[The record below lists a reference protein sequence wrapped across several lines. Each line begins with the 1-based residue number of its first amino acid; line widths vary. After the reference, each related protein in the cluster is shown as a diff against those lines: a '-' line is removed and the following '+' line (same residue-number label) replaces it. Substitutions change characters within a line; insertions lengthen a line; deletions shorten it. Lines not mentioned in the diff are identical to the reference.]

1 MHNVRV
7 KDYGNGKKQITLYY
21 DVICGHDYSKNEFK
35 QNNDSINFDDL
46 SQEEQDF
53 FLACKENARLHSE
66 LNNYKRAKNKIY
78 DYARSNMW
86 TYFLTFTFNSEKVQ
100 RDNYDDCKNKL
111 TKWLNN
117 ISQRHCSGQLKY
129 LIVPE
134 LHKDGINY
142 HFHGLLSNCDGI
154 IFEPSGL
161 TDRTGRTIYNLPQYK
176 LGFSTATK
184 ISSVEKV
191 CGYIAKYVTKQL
203 DLKLKGKRRY
213 LISSNLNEPNEEK
226 YYINQNLDEFA
237 DSIPNVLWEE
247 LKEYK
252 VCGENRKMK
261 IIEIDEN
268 LESI

>member
-7 KDYGNGKKQITLYY
+7 KDFGNGKKQYTLYY
-21 DVICGHDYSKNEFK
+21 DVIAGYDYSKKSKDKF
-35 QNNDSINFDDL
+35 NDLINIDDVGCDDVTP
-46 SQEEQDF
+46 EE
-53 FLACKENARLHSE
+53 KENARLHSE

-78 DYARSNMW
+78 DYARCNMW
-86 TYFLTFTFNSEKVQ
+86 THFLTFTFNPDKVD
-100 RDNYDDCKNKL
+100 RSNYDECKSKL

-117 ISQRHCSGQLKY
+117 ISQRYCNGNLKY

-134 LHKDGINY
+134 LHKDGVNY
-142 HFHGLLSNCDGI
+142 HFHGLLANCDGI

-161 TDRTGRTIYNLPQYK
+161 VDRTGRSIYNLPQYK

-184 ISSVEKV
+184 ITSVEKA

-213 LISSNLNEPNEEK
+213 LASTNLNVPTEEK

-237 DSIPNVLWEE
+237 DSIPNVQWAE
-247 LKEYK
+247 LKEYN
-252 VCGENRKMK
+252 VCGENRKLM
-261 IIEIDEN
+261 ILEIDEN
-268 LESI
+268 IDTSI